1 MKRYVYG
8 VSFLTVIVYVYGA
21 AVAVVVDRPNEQCTC
36 VSGWRGEWVIGVR
49 PRKVRRIRV
58 CNWSRLSVSDDGT
71 RFSF

>member
-36 VSGWRGEWVIGVR
+36 VSGWRGEWVI
-49 PRKVRRIRV
+49 
-58 CNWSRLSVSDDGT
+58 
-71 RFSF
+71 